1 MRIVFM
7 GPPGAGKGTQA
18 KIICERYK
26 IPQISTG
33 EILRAAVKNGTEMG
47 KKAAE
52 FMDAGKLVPDSV
64 VIGIVRDRIR
74 EPDAQPGYVL
84 DGFPR
89 TLEQADALKAMLA
102 EIGTPLQCALNL
114 DVRDQTLIDRLLE
127 RAQKEGRADDTEPV
141 IKSRLAT
148 YHAQTKPL
156 IDYYRREAILS
167 EVAGE
172 GALGEIT
179 ARITAVL
186 DRIKEKK

>member
-18 KIICERYK
+18 KIICERYG

-52 FMDAGKLVPDSV
+52 FMNAGGLVPDSV
-64 VIGIVRDRIR
+64 VIGIVKDRIK
-74 EPDAQPGYVL
+74 EPDAKPGYVL

-89 TLEQADALKAMLA
+89 TIEQADALKAMLA
-102 EIGTPLQCALNL
+102 EVGTPLQCALDL
-114 DVRDQTLIDRLLE
+114 EVRDQVLIDRLLD
-127 RAQKEGRADDTEPV
+127 RARKEGRPDDTEPV

-156 IDYYRREAILS
+156 IEYYRKENILS

-172 GALGEIT
+172 GALDEIT
-179 ARITAVL
+179 ARIIAVL
-186 DRIKEKK
+186 DRVKEKK